1 MLRQWRGE
9 YPGAI
14 DHVMRRGPARK
25 PVQAQRNFIPAF
37 WRPDFSILF
46 LLLCLFLFDV
56 LGLDRFDLGA
66 FLEFLG

>member
-1 MLRQWRGE
+1 MPRK

-14 DHVMRRGPARK
+14 DHVMRRGPARE

-37 WRPDFSILF
+37 WRPDSSILF
-46 LLLCLFLFDV
+46 LLLRLFLFDV